1 MSLNNTKKNKN
12 DQRSNSGQE
21 VQQATANASADME
34 RTEAW
39 DHLEKLIGELRE
51 FVQPKINVHK
61 EIKTK
66 VASIGSAFKRLKT
79 LEDAR
84 LTGQTLTKPT
94 LIVSCTPPTP
104 SVRSVSETTTKIDSE
119 FETDVE
125 SVTGEKRD
133 IRKAKRR
140 VRTSPES
147 GSKNAKKLR
156 GTGPTLL
163 AEDTT
168 QTPDK
173 KILEWQTVK
182 SKKEKKKSQK
192 KKPRQPV
199 ERPNAL
205 IVRPKEKE
213 KYADILSRIK
223 KDVPDEQVRSKVDKV
238 RRTATGDLLIIL
250 TKESTDKGHGLQKTI
265 AKLLGNEAE
274 VISKGP
280 QEEIEIRDL
289 DDTTTKQDVLEALQK
304 AAEDDNELTLDVI
317 RSLRKAY
324 GGTQTASVTLAAS
337 MARKVLGEHG
347 RIRIGWVNCRIR
359 IVERPTKCFKCWHY
373 GHLAA
378 KCKSNV
384 DRSNLC
390 TSCGEVGHK
399 AATCKKDARCALCL
413 EKGNTKNCA
422 HIAGSSRCP
431 VFKEALQKVRKKKQ
445 L

>member
-1 MSLNNTKKNKN
+1 MISLNTNKNQN
-12 DQRSNSGQE
+12 DQRSNSGYE
-21 VQQATANASADME
+21 AQQATVDASADMK
-34 RTEAW
+34 RTQAW
-39 DHLEKLIGELRE
+39 DHLEKLISELRE

-66 VASIGSAFKRLKT
+66 VASIGSAFKRLKV

-84 LTGQTLTKPT
+84 LRDQSRSKLTP
-94 LIVSCTPPTP
+94 IVSGTPLHRVQ
-104 SVRSVSETTTKIDSE
+104 SVTETTTTIDSE
-119 FETDVE
+119 FETDLE
-125 SVTGEKRD
+125 SVIGEERGTRITKRKE
-133 IRKAKRR
+133 R
-140 VRTSPES
+140 SPPES
-147 GSKNAKKLR
+147 GSKKAKKMK
-156 GTGPTLL
+156 GTGPTPL
-163 AEDTT
+163 AENTT
-168 QTPDK
+168 QT
-173 KILEWQTVK
+173 EWQTVK
-182 SKKEKKKSQK
+182 SKKEKKKPQK
-192 KKPRQPV
+192 KKLRQSV
-199 ERPNAL
+199 GRPNAL

-213 KYADILSRIK
+213 NYADI
-223 KDVPDEQVRSKVDKV
+223 
-238 RRTATGDLLIIL
+238 ATGDLLIIL
-250 TKESTDKGHGLQKTI
+250 TKESTDKGQGLQKTI

-304 AAEDDNELTLDVI
+304 AAEDDEITLDAI

-324 GGTQTASVTLAAS
+324 GGTQTASVTLAATI
-337 MARKVLGEHG
+337 ARKVLGEHG
-347 RIRIGWVNCRIR
+347 KIRIGWVNCRIK
-359 IVERPTKCFKCWHY
+359 IVERPTKCFRCWHY

-378 KCKSNV
+378 KCNSNV

-390 TSCGEVGHK
+390 TSCGEEGHK
-399 AATCKKDARCALCL
+399 TATCKKDARCALCL

>member
-1 MSLNNTKKNKN
+1 MISLNTNKNQN
-12 DQRSNSGQE
+12 DQRSNSGHE
-21 VQQATANASADME
+21 AQQATVDASADMK
-34 RTEAW
+34 RTQAW
-39 DHLEKLIGELRE
+39 DHLEKLISELRE

-66 VASIGSAFKRLKT
+66 VASIGSAFKRLKV

-84 LTGQTLTKPT
+84 LTDQSRSKLTP
-94 LIVSCTPPTP
+94 IVSGTPLHRVQ
-104 SVRSVSETTTKIDSE
+104 SVTETTTTIDSE
-119 FETDVE
+119 FETDLE
-125 SVTGEKRD
+125 SVIGEERGTRRTKRKE
-133 IRKAKRR
+133 R
-140 VRTSPES
+140 SPPES
-147 GSKNAKKLR
+147 GSKKAKKMK
-156 GTGPTLL
+156 GTGPTPL
-163 AEDTT
+163 AENTT
-168 QTPDK
+168 QT
-173 KILEWQTVK
+173 EWQTVK
-182 SKKEKKKSQK
+182 SKKEKKKPQK
-192 KKPRQPV
+192 KKLRQSV
-199 ERPNAL
+199 GRPNAL

-213 KYADILSRIK
+213 NYADILSRVK
-223 KDVPDEQVRSKVDKV
+223 KDVPDEQVRSTVDKI

-250 TKESTDKGHGLQKTI
+250 TKESTDKGQGLQKTI

-304 AAEDDNELTLDVI
+304 AAEDDEITLDAI

-324 GGTQTASVTLAAS
+324 GGTQTASVTLAATI
-337 MARKVLGEHG
+337 ARKVLGEHG
-347 RIRIGWVNCRIR
+347 KIRIGWVNCRIK
-359 IVERPTKCFKCWHY
+359 IVERPTKCFRCWHY

-378 KCKSNV
+378 KCNSNV

-390 TSCGEVGHK
+390 TSCGEEGHK
-399 AATCKKDARCALCL
+399 TATCKKDARCALCL